1 MLSDRVLQLF
11 RDVIRGIEK
20 EEMPVIERVAGE
32 IVRRVAEG
40 GAVHLHDTGHLVDRE
55 LVHRAGGLALWRP
68 LRWNLEVTN
77 PVRSR
82 GGEDGGVDPE
92 QLVGCVLAASR
103 VRPGDVLI
111 AGSVSGAGA
120 AVVEL
125 VLRAR
130 DMGVFTVALTS
141 PEYSSRLEPG
151 HSSRLRLFEAA
162 HEVIDNQAPYGD
174 AALGG
179 EGIPENM
186 IPASGIGAVTAMW
199 ALTAQV
205 TERLLARGLQPST
218 YASVNRPDTKEFN
231 QGSEERY
238 EKHGW

>member
-1 MLSDRVLQLF
+1 MLSDRVLELF
-11 RDVIRGIEK
+11 RGVIRGIEK
-20 EEMPVIERVAGE
+20 KEMPVIERVADE
-32 IVRRVAEG
+32 VVRRVTEG

-68 LRWNLEVTN
+68 LRWNLEITN
-77 PVRSR
+77 PVRPR
-82 GGEDGGVDPE
+82 DGEDGGADPE
-92 QLVGCVLAASR
+92 RLVGCVLEASR
-103 VRPGDVLI
+103 MRPGDVLI

-125 VLRAR
+125 ILRAR

-141 PEYSSRLEPG
+141 PEYSARLEPG
-151 HSSRLRLFEAA
+151 HSSGLRLFEAA

-174 AALGG
+174 AALSVDGLS
-179 EGIPENM
+179 ETL

-199 ALTAQV
+199 ALTAAV
-205 TERLLARGLQPST
+205 IDRLLELGLKPST
-218 YASVNRPDTKEFN
+218 YASVNRPDTEGFN
-231 QGSEERY
+231 RRSEERY